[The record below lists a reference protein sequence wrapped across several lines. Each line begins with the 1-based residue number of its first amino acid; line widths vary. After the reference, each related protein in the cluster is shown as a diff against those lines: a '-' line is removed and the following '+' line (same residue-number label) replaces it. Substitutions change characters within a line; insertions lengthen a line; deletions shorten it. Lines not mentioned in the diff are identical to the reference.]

1 MVIYPNILRIVIGSN
16 PAIARTTC
24 CNYHH
29 SAFAL
34 APADNGTKSL
44 FRNL

>member
-1 MVIYPNILRIVIGSN
+1 MVIYPNILQIVIDSK
-16 PAIARTTC
+16 PAVTC
-24 CNYHH
+24 HTCFNYYH

-34 APADNGTKSL
+34 APADNGTNSL